1 MLFFSFGE
9 FSAVS
14 LRILLLP
21 HAFLL
26 PLWDTNHVYFRLS
39 RHTLYTSD
47 AVFYTSQLL
56 SSLFFS
62 LDYFLLCF
70 SIVCFFSRVY
80 FSVNMLCW
88 VLSFSYSI
96 FLKLPFIS
104 VLEFLHFYTFY
115 FYFLE
120 CINYSY
126 ILKPNNS
133 NIWVNCS
140 LFSLQRFC
148 LGSVSWYSQVI
159 LHLNLGT
166 SVWILQELGIIFSSC
181 RENTPCPWASSREVE
196 YFSPIRDQGD
206 PSLV

>member
-1 MLFFSFGE
+1 MLFFSFRE

-14 LRILLLP
+14 LQILLLP

-39 RHTLYTSD
+39 RHILYTSD

-56 SSLFFS
+56 FSLLFS
-62 LDYFLLCF
+62 LDYFLLCL

-80 FSVNMLCW
+80 FSVKMLCW

-104 VLEFLHFYTFY
+104 ILEFLHFYTFY

-120 CINYSY
+120 CINCSY

-140 LFSLQRFC
+140 LFSLQMFC

-159 LHLNLGT
+159 LHLKLGT
-166 SVWILQELGIIFSSC
+166 FVWILQELGIIFSSC
-181 RENTPCPWASSREVE
+181 RENTPYPWASSR
-196 YFSPIRDQGD
+196 
-206 PSLV
+206 

>member
-1 MLFFSFGE
+1 M
-9 FSAVS
+9 
-14 LRILLLP
+14 
-21 HAFLL
+21 
-26 PLWDTNHVYFRLS
+26 
-39 RHTLYTSD
+39 
-47 AVFYTSQLL
+47 
-56 SSLFFS
+56 
-62 LDYFLLCF
+62 
-70 SIVCFFSRVY
+70 
-80 FSVNMLCW
+80 
-88 VLSFSYSI
+88 LSFSYSI

-126 ILKPNNS
+126 ILKPDNS

-166 SVWILQELGIIFSSC
+166 SV
-181 RENTPCPWASSREVE
+181 
-196 YFSPIRDQGD
+196 
-206 PSLV
+206 